1 MTTAKKLGKL
11 NADELRKE
19 FEEGKSGKIYEMV
32 LKSSKFALPFILP
45 EPKKDDVNAKVLY
58 ILERIYQK
66 ISKKNNYGVTKQ
78 KRSSSQKE

>member
-1 MTTAKKLGKL
+1 
-11 NADELRKE
+11 
-19 FEEGKSGKIYEMV
+19 MV